1 MFDIRGLPF
10 QMNSVLTSV
19 VTANH
24 SLWAFVNS
32 FMRMMRAVE
41 NLEQSVRGTN

>member
-19 VTANH
+19 VTAKH

-32 FMRMMRAVE
+32 FMRKMRAVE
-41 NLEQSVRGTN
+41 HLEQSVCGTN